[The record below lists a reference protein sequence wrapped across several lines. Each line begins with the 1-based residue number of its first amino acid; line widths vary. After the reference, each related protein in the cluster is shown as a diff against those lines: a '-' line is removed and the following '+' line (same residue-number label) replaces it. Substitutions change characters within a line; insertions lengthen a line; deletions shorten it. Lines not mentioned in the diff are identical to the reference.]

1 MRLRGFSSC
10 NEGVVLVATVQ
21 AAEKS
26 QVIATPSGTSNAA
39 SSPKPFAGY
48 IVNTDADRSTAA
60 LMARVTGEAEAMSEV
75 VAVVVVVFDVVPLG
89 ATVVGKA
96 VDVLSL
102 RNVVMSASSDATDTV
117 NTRVWPATTMV
128 AARGWKRQM
137 DRSGNQMAQNRNH
150 ERARTSKLNVVP
162 NHSVSKI
169 VLELGSTARANAH

>member
-1 MRLRGFSSC
+1 MVPAIDARLLCQLSVIRFFQTGAVAGLLFLQRRSC
-10 NEGVVLVATVQ
+10 A
-21 AAEKS
+21 
-26 QVIATPSGTSNAA
+26 
-39 SSPKPFAGY
+39 FAGY

-128 AARGWKRQM
+128 A
-137 DRSGNQMAQNRNH
+137 
-150 ERARTSKLNVVP
+150 P
-162 NHSVSKI
+162 NSMSSPTTRYPK
-169 VLELGSTARANAH
+169 